1 MNDMRLV
8 MCYKELNLYETVN
21 VISEKVMEKLWGI
34 SYEDMP
40 TVMINEQRIS
50 KPLRM
55 ESIIETMEV
64 DLCWSEFKRNL

>member
-8 MCYKELNLYETVN
+8 MCNKELNLYETVN

-64 DLCWSEFKRNL
+64 DLCCSEFKRNL

>member
-1 MNDMRLV
+1 
-8 MCYKELNLYETVN
+8 MCNKELNLYETVN

>member
-1 MNDMRLV
+1 MNDMCLV
-8 MCYKELNLYETVN
+8 MCNKELNLYETVN
-21 VISEKVMEKLWGI
+21 VVSEKVMEKLWEI

-50 KPLRM
+50 KQLRM

-64 DLCWSEFKRNL
+64 DLCCSEFKRNL

>member
-1 MNDMRLV
+1 